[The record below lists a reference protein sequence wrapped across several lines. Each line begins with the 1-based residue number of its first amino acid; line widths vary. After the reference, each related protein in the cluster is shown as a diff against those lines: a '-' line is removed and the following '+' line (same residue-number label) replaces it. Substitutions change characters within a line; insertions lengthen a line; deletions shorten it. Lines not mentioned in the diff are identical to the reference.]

1 MGKKGFLLIGLLC
14 IAALVAYLFER
25 RLCPLWAGEGFQS
38 GSIDIVV
45 ARYEE
50 DISWINDIPIDSYS
64 RIYIYNKGSHAQ
76 FSIPKSKTFTLPNYG
91 REAHT
96 YLHHV
101 IENYDRLA
109 DVTIF
114 LPGSAWYKESKK
126 YRVMKVVNRV
136 GKTRD
141 SVIIGHRDE
150 QTLHDVHGFTI
161 GSYEVT
167 NEENRKKNPET
178 ALTPA
183 LDRPLGK
190 WFEKRFPGESI
201 SYVSYTGIFAASK
214 RDILKRPRSFYERLL
229 NEHLHTNA
237 EVVHYSER
245 LWKNIF
251 SIEDHKCLD
260 DKYSS

>member
-1 MGKKGFLLIGLLC
+1 MAKKGFLLIVLLC
-14 IAALVAYLFER
+14 IAALSFYLVNR
-25 RLCPLWAGEGFQS
+25 RLCPPWAGEGFQG
-38 GSIDIVV
+38 GSVDIVV

-50 DISWINDIPIDSYS
+50 DISWINNLAVDSYS

-76 FSIPKSKTFTLPNYG
+76 FSIPNAKILTLPNYG

-101 IENYDRLA
+101 IENYDTLA
-109 DVTIF
+109 DVTLF

-126 YRVMKVVNRV
+126 YRVMKVVDRV
-136 GKTRD
+136 SKTRD
-141 SVIIGHRDE
+141 SVIIGHRDQ

-161 GSYEVT
+161 DSYAVT

-183 LDRPLGK
+183 VDKPLGR
-190 WFEKRFPGESI
+190 WFNKRFPGETI
-201 SYVSYTGIFAASK
+201 TYVSYTGIFAASRK
-214 RDILKRPRSFYERLL
+214 DIHKRPRSFYERML

-251 SIEDHKCLD
+251 SIDDHKCLD
-260 DKYSS
+260 DIYFS